1 MNALQPAV
9 AKSFLR
15 QLSGFRGYP
24 KDDEAQGRFIEVLCE
39 VSLSVEHA
47 LAIIW
52 AFDENF
58 PTIREIRD
66 TAYNLRSKF
75 DPKLDQ
81 RAEWESKYGKPDTGW
96 SERFAERAANAVP
109 SPGRVDPE
117 ARKRQYGEE
126 RRAMLRQ
133 AIRDSLYYTEGPGS
147 GRPDSF
153 WHEAV
158 QKHKRN
164 HPAEVAAFRL
174 QLQQSGWDVLMAV
187 DWLKS
192 MPVVPVRQSSPVAV
206 LERPITQADVK
217 AELQRAGREPGDE
230 E

>member
-75 DPKLDQ
+75 EPKVDQ
-81 RAEWESKYGKPDTGW
+81 KAEWEAKYGKPDPGW
-96 SERFAERAANAVP
+96 SERFQARAAAAVP
-109 SPGRVDPE
+109 SPGIDPE
-117 ARKRQYGEE
+117 ARKRQFSAES
-126 RRAMLRQ
+126 RAVLWQ
-133 AIRDSLYYTEGPGS
+133 AIRDSLYYDEGPGS

-153 WHEAV
+153 WHEAA

-192 MPVVPVRQSSPVAV
+192 MPVVPSRQSAPVAV

-217 AELQRAGREPGDE
+217 AELQRAGREAGDGE
-230 E
+230 